1 VIKLGK
7 SRNIKIIKCI
17 VSIVIAFL
25 IIVSIFLVYVSDY
38 YHTDSA
44 MVETFIENKEVEKS
58 VLYDGAISY
67 KTNDSDVGFIFYP
80 GGKVEFSAYEPLMY
94 ELALN
99 GITCILIEMPFNLA
113 VFNVNAADKAM
124 DYFPNISSWYIG
136 GHSLGGTIAATYLEK
151 NYNKFDG
158 LILLGSY
165 STSNLKNT
173 DLKVLSIYGS
183 EDKVMNKEK
192 YLKNKDNLPNDFTE
206 VVIEGGCHAY
216 FGMYGKQDGDGN
228 PSLSANEQISL
239 TAKYIQDFIMKE

>member
-7 SRNIKIIKCI
+7 SRNKKIIKYVI
-17 VSIVIAFL
+17 SIVITIL
-25 IIVSIFLVYVSDY
+25 LIVSIFLVYVSNY

-44 MVETFIENKEVEKS
+44 MVDAFIENKEVEKR

-67 KTNDSDVGFIFYP
+67 KTTDSDIGFIFYP

-99 GITCILIEMPFNLA
+99 GITCVLLEMPFNLA
-113 VFNVNAADKAM
+113 VFNVNAADKVI
-124 DYFPNISSWYIG
+124 DYFPNVSSWYIG
-136 GHSLGGTIAATYLEK
+136 GHSLGGSMAATYLEK

-192 YLKNKDNLPNDFTE
+192 YLKYKDNLPNDFTE
-206 VVIEGGCHAY
+206 VIIEGGCHAY
-216 FGMYGKQDGDGN
+216 FGMYGNQDGDGV
-228 PSLSANEQISL
+228 SKIDVFEQISL
-239 TAKYIQDFIMKE
+239 TSLYINDFINN